1 MSRRFAMEF
10 VRNLFSS
17 DGFMRHGY
25 CYLWNPSWCGLHVI
39 SDVLIR
45 LAYMSIP
52 ITLVHF
58 VRFLDGGTASLR
70 KPYTPDA
77 LLHRAPDVLDG

>member
-1 MSRRFAMEF
+1 
-10 VRNLFSS
+10 V
-17 DGFMRHGY
+17 
-25 CYLWNPSWCGLHVI
+25 WLHVI

-58 VRFLDGGTASLR
+58 VREKRDLPFGWMSLSHFGRGYSFLR

-77 LLHRAPDVLDG
+77 LLHRAPDVLDS

>member
-1 MSRRFAMEF
+1 M
-10 VRNLFSS
+10 
-17 DGFMRHGY
+17 
-25 CYLWNPSWCGLHVI
+25 WLHVI

-52 ITLVHF
+52 ITLVHL
-58 VRFLDGGTASLR
+58 VRKGRDLPFGWMSLSHFGRGTASLR
-70 KPYTPDA
+70 EPYTPDA